1 MIGDARTGVNLPQA
15 GKWFTVELG
24 TIGRGLFKEKRE
36 NREQEITRQLILEA
50 LCEAD
55 RNSRRL

>member
-1 MIGDARTGVNLPQA
+1 MIRDDRTVVNLPQA
-15 GKWFTVELG
+15 GKWFTVDVEN
-24 TIGRGLFKEKRE
+24 IDRGLFREKRE
-36 NREQEITRQLILEA
+36 NREQEIARQLILEA